1 MNLPD
6 KENWKNYKLYNF
18 PDGSGGTAKTNKI
31 SPHMRLDIGSGNPTQ
46 GEQQPNGFVLND
58 IETHS
63 NIDIVCDIK
72 NLGYVIPDG
81 YCSEVRASHILEHFT
96 KDEGVGVIKMVW
108 KLLEKGGQFTIFVPN
123 FKWHAELMLTGN
135 DEMAVHYA
143 FGGQLDEYDQHKT
156 AFSPKILKKRLEEN
170 GFTVKQMIDGTS
182 ISCVAIKVV

>member
-1 MNLPD
+1 MSLKSSQGWIHPE
-6 KENWKNYKLYNF
+6 KKVRGLKL
-18 PDGSGGTAKTNKI
+18 D
-31 SPHMRLDIGSGNPTQ
+31 LGSGNPAQ

-58 IETHS
+58 VEPHP
-63 NIDIVCDIK
+63 NIDLVCD
-72 NLGYVIPDG
+72 LRHVIQFVPEG
-81 YCSEVRASHILEHFT
+81 FCAEVRMSHVLEHFT
-96 KDEGVGVIKMVW
+96 KNEGIDVIKMVW

-123 FKWHAELMLTGN
+123 FRWHAELMLTGN

-182 ISCVAIKVV
+182 ISCVALKVN